1 MDEPKAKGNR
11 PQSGARPHAGAR
23 PQAGTHWYVIRSKP
37 RRERIVYEQLSGQGL
52 EVFFP
57 AVRVHPVNPRSAKE
71 RAYFPSYLFAHLDL
85 AAVGVNKLRWLPA
98 AVGLLEF
105 GGEPAVVPD
114 ALIAQLKLRIAS
126 IQSVGGLI
134 FDNLQSGDV
143 VNITSGPFAGYEA
156 IFDLRLKGS
165 ERVRVLLEMLRRQVS
180 VELDAGSIRKAR
192 GSEQQKPSRKRR

>member
-1 MDEPKAKGNR
+1 MSEQPKPKSA
-11 PQSGARPHAGAR
+11 P
-23 PQAGTHWYVIRSKP
+23 PQAGQHWYVIRSKP
-37 RRERIVYEQLSGQGL
+37 RRERFVYEQLNGKGL
-52 EVFFP
+52 EVFYP

-85 AAVGVNKLRWLPA
+85 EAVGVNKLRWLPA

-114 ALIAQLKLRIAS
+114 VLIAQLKLRLAS
-126 IQSVGGLI
+126 IQSVGGVT
-134 FDNLQSGDV
+134 FDGLQPGDV
-143 VNITSGPFAGYEA
+143 VKITSGPFSGYEA

-180 VELDAGSIRKAR
+180 VEIDAGSIRKAR
-192 GSEQQKPSRKRR
+192 ASELQKPVRRYR